1 VVRHSARI
9 LLEILAAVV
18 AGIVL
23 VGALGAWRLS
33 QPEPLRLSFLTPYVE
48 QALTLPERSIH
59 VAIDDTLITWAG
71 WGRTVDLRARGVH
84 ILSNSGRELAS
95 LPELSLTLSV
105 EALLHGMIAPTSIEV
120 INPQITLLRDHA
132 GHFRF
137 GRALELSTD
146 GTETQD
152 GESRVIPEVVAEFM
166 TAPDYRKPTG
176 YLRRISIVDA
186 KVVLVDRHSGLVWH
200 APSANFSFERHPD
213 GLSGH
218 LQFEVREL
226 GRPAQFEGDLVYEGR
241 DQLVSID
248 ARFSGVDAASLGLLR
263 PELMALQGADFT
275 LDGRVGTEIGIDG
288 QLDRVDF
295 DLGGGPG
302 SLTLPDQYD
311 DPLPIRKIA
320 AKGRFDSG
328 LDRVVIDQAELDLG
342 EMLSVGVPVTP
353 GPSLTLTG
361 EVTGLT
367 TYAAPRVGAL
377 HVSANLKAK
386 GVAVA
391 DLGRYWPKDA
401 APKPRKW
408 IFANIET
415 GMVDNL
421 TASLRLRLPGGDIA
435 ALAAD
440 KVAGTLAGK
449 GLTIHYLKPMPPITD
464 AAATGSFNATSF
476 SANFTAG
483 HDGGISIESGRI
495 DITDFEKPVQTIKV
509 DGTLRASMPDALG
522 LLDHPRLGYMKRL
535 GIDPAASQG
544 QTVTRLDVTFPADKD
559 LVFEQVGL
567 TAQSNLVGVGIKH
580 VMFGRDL
587 EDANLQLK
595 LNRKAM
601 QIEGTGR
608 FAGIASAITWNQ
620 NFAAA
625 DFNTK
630 IALQG
635 TAEEDQRKALGVD
648 LSPNLTGPTP
658 FDITYTTY
666 DDHSGEVSAKFDLKP
681 TTLSLETLAWSK
693 PAGTAGQAE
702 AELVLPVN
710 QPPLVKSFSVTAPDL
725 SASGHGSLTEVFGVG
740 QMAFDRIALAKTNL
754 TGVTMTYVEG
764 RPEVTVAGGTLDVEP
779 LLTGKISLNPAEA
792 ARPEGEPNRPFLI
805 RADKLDVVTLAPGR
819 QVENVHVLLDSEG
832 EYWHQIEIDGI
843 LPGGTPLT
851 MTYLPVEGGRH
862 HLSIKSNDAGAAL
875 RVLDIFDNVR
885 GGKLDVFGDA
895 TDSEPHRPLTGK
907 AEIQD
912 FRLVNQSGLVRL
924 FSLTGFIDAMTGEGF
939 QFDRFVAE
947 FTKTGGRVDIP
958 LARAHGPS
966 LGATATGH
974 FDVDKDV
981 IDMKGTVVPAYS
993 INSILGN
1000 IPIIGNLI
1008 QGGEG
1013 KGIFAATYTAT
1024 GKLSEPTFSI
1034 NPLAALAPGFLRGL
1048 FDIFDSSGKPTQPT
1062 ALPQPLGEQNR

>member
-1 VVRHSARI
+1 
-9 LLEILAAVV
+9 VV

-23 VGALGAWRLS
+23 VGGLGAWRLS

-71 WGRTVDLRARGVH
+71 WGRTVDLRVRGVH
-84 ILSNSGRELAS
+84 ILSNSGRELAA

-105 EALLHGMIAPTSIEV
+105 EALLRGMIAPTSIE
-120 INPQITLLRDHA
+120 ILNPQVTLLRDHQ
-132 GHFRF
+132 GRFRF
-137 GRALELSTD
+137 GRALELSTESAEAQ
-146 GTETQD
+146 G
-152 GESRVIPEVVAEFM
+152 GESRIIPEALAEFM
-166 TAPDYRKPTG
+166 AAPNYRKPTG
-176 YLRRISIVDA
+176 YLRRISIVGA

-200 APSANFSFERHPD
+200 APSANFSFERHVD

-218 LQFEVREL
+218 LQFQVQEL
-226 GRPAQFEGDLVYEGR
+226 GRPAQFEGDLVYDAG
-241 DQLVSID
+241 DQVVSVD

-263 PELMALQGADFT
+263 PELLALQGADFT
-275 LDGRVGTEIGIDG
+275 LDGRVGTEIGVDG

-320 AKGRFDSG
+320 VKGKFDSG
-328 LDRVVIDQAELDLG
+328 LDRVAIDQAELDLG
-342 EMLSVGVPVTP
+342 EMLSNGVPVTP
-353 GPSLTLTG
+353 GPSVTLTG
-361 EVTGLT
+361 EITGLT
-367 TYAAPRVGAL
+367 TYTAPRIGAL
-377 HVSANLKAK
+377 HVSADLKAK

-391 DLGRYWPKDA
+391 DLGRYWPKDV

-415 GMVDNL
+415 GTVDNV
-421 TASLRLRLPGGDIA
+421 TTSLRLRLPGGDIA
-435 ALAAD
+435 AMVAD

-476 SANFTAG
+476 SANFAAG
-483 HDGGISIESGRI
+483 HVGGIAIERGRI
-495 DITDFEKPVQTIKV
+495 DITDFERPVQTIKV
-509 DGTLRASMPDALG
+509 DGTLRAAMPDALG

-580 VMFGRDL
+580 VMFGRDI

-601 QIEGTGR
+601 LIEGTGR

-620 NFAAA
+620 NFVAA

-635 TAEEDQRKALGVD
+635 TAEEEQRKALGVD

-666 DDHSGEVSAKFDLKP
+666 DDHTGEVSAKFDLKP
-681 TTLSLETLAWSK
+681 TTLSLETLTWSK

-702 AELVLPVN
+702 AELVLPVG
-710 QPPLVKSFSVTAPDL
+710 QPPLVKNFSVTAPDL

-740 QMAFDRIALAKTNL
+740 QMAFDRIALAKTDL

-779 LLTGKISLNPAEA
+779 LLTGKISLNPEEA
-792 ARPEGEPNRPFLI
+792 ARPEGESNRPFLI

-875 RVLDIFDNVR
+875 RVLDIFDNVQ

-912 FRLVNQSGLVRL
+912 FRLVNQSALVRL

-1062 ALPQPLGEQNR
+1062 ALPQPMGEQNR